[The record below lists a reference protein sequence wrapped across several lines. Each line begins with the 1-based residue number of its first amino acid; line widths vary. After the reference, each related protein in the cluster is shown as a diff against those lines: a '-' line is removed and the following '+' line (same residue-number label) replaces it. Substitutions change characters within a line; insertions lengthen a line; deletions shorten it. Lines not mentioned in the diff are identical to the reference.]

1 MIYEYTEEVKR
12 EREVKPCPCCGS
24 EDLYFWNE
32 DRDESMHWS
41 SALVKCRNCGH
52 MVRIDGNDV
61 KDPVG
66 SGRYC
71 QMRAIDEWNSQYER
85 FGKRN
90 EPIDSCVEDIR
101 KEVEALREENY
112 VLKQVALLED
122 FRPKVIRPE
131 VTYGGFLFDAPPER
145 IELIG
150 KWYEIM
156 SKFREEKHADK
167 NRDNDR
173 RRTISV

>member
-71 QMRAIDEWNSQYER
+71 QPSLVPCPPQSKTAPTLPSAIAQ
-85 FGKRN
+85 
-90 EPIDSCVEDIR
+90 
-101 KEVEALREENY
+101 
-112 VLKQVALLED
+112 
-122 FRPKVIRPE
+122 RPS
-131 VTYGGFLFDAPPER
+131 FSSSSFSFSAC
-145 IELIG
+145 
-150 KWYEIM
+150 
-156 SKFREEKHADK
+156 SA
-167 NRDNDR
+167 
-173 RRTISV
+173 

>member
-1 MIYEYTEEVKR
+1 VKYEYTEEVKC

-24 EDLYFWNE
+24 EDLYFWSD
-32 DRDESMHWS
+32 DRDDSMHWS

-52 MVRIDGNDV
+52 KVRIDGNDV

-66 SGRYC
+66 SGRNC

-90 EPIDSCVEDIR
+90 EPIDLCVEDLR
-101 KEVEALREENY
+101 KEIEALREENR
-112 VLKQVALLED
+112 VLKLVAFLED
-122 FRPKVIRPE
+122 FRPE
-131 VTYGGFLFDAPPER
+131 VNHGGFLNLALDAPPER

-156 SKFREEKHADK
+156 SKFSGGTTH
-167 NRDNDR
+167 
-173 RRTISV
+173 